1 MNVKDQIEAL
11 KRTRAEKAAR
21 LEAIT
26 QKTIDESRTKDEAE
40 REEYNTARDEIK
52 AIDLELK
59 DLEELEE
66 IQVKAAAPVEPR
78 RVATPAAAANARD
91 PASVKNT
98 QKLEPGIKFARFAM
112 CLGAARGDHERAFK
126 LAKSR
131 FPDNEDVV
139 NVLRAQ
145 AESGVSL
152 SEMIEKAN
160 VNGGTTQDTTWAA
173 PLVQYQDFAG
183 DFIDYLR
190 PMTIVGKFGAGNIPG
205 LTRVPFNVR
214 IAGQSSG
221 GTAAWVGEGK
231 PKPLTKFDFTSTTV
245 PFTKV
250 AAISV
255 VTEELLRFSSP
266 SADRLVRDGLAG
278 AVIARLDI
286 DFIDPGK
293 AAVANVSPASILNGV
308 TPIAPTGTGDADD
321 IRKDIRSLWAPFIAA
336 NNPPT
341 TAVYIMTATTALA
354 LSMMTNTLGQLE
366 FPGLT
371 MAGGTLNG
379 VPVIVSEYLDN
390 SAGSAG
396 GLVVLVNARDVW
408 LADDGGVTID
418 LSREASLQ
426 MDDSPTNAADTGTE
440 ASLVSMWQT
449 NSVAFRA
456 EREIYWAKRRST
468 AAQYLDGVQ
477 WGQIGPDLTR

>member
-1 MNVKDQIEAL
+1 MV
-11 KRTRAEKAAR
+11 
-21 LEAIT
+21 
-26 QKTIDESRTKDEAE
+26 
-40 REEYNTARDEIK
+40 
-52 AIDLELK
+52 
-59 DLEELEE
+59 
-66 IQVKAAAPVEPR
+66 
-78 RVATPAAAANARD
+78 
-91 PASVKNT
+91 
-98 QKLEPGIKFARFAM
+98 
-112 CLGAARGDHERAFK
+112 
-126 LAKSR
+126 
-131 FPDNEDVV
+131 
-139 NVLRAQ
+139 
-145 AESGVSL
+145 
-152 SEMIEKAN
+152 EKAN

-183 DFIDYLR
+183 DFVEYLR
-190 PMTIVGKFGAGNIPG
+190 PMTILGKFGSGNIPN
-205 LTRVPFNVR
+205 LTRVPFMVR
-214 IAGQSSG
+214 IGGQTSG
-221 GTAAWVGEGK
+221 GSASWVGEGK
-231 PKPLTKFDFTSTTV
+231 PKPLTKFDFNSNTL
-245 PFTKV
+245 PFAKV

-255 VTEELLRFSSP
+255 LSEELVRFSSP

-278 AVIARLDI
+278 AVIARLDV

-293 AAVANVSPASILNGV
+293 AAVANTSPASILNGV

-354 LSMMTNTLGQLE
+354 LSLMVNTLGQPE

-371 MAGGTLNG
+371 MAGGTLG
-379 VPVIVSEYLDN
+379 GIPVIVSEYLDN

-396 GLVVLVNARDVW
+396 GLIVLVNARDVW

-426 MDDSPTNAADTGTE
+426 MDDAPTNASDTGTE
-440 ASLVSMWQT
+440 AQMVSMWQT
-449 NSVAFRA
+449 NSVAYRA

-477 WGQIGPDLTR
+477 WGQF